1 MVVTLEE
8 SLSVVLPEVLFV
20 ERLKTLMTYILAM
33 GQNFKVLLHI
43 GSLEKF
49 VFSKP
54 NMVNIS
60 INNQA
65 ICLI

>member
-1 MVVTLEE
+1 MVVTFEV
-8 SLSVVLPEVLFV
+8 SVSELFSDVLFV
-20 ERLKTLMTYILAM
+20 ERLKTLMTYIFAM
-33 GQNFKVLLHI
+33 GQNFKFLLHI

-65 ICLI
+65 ICLR